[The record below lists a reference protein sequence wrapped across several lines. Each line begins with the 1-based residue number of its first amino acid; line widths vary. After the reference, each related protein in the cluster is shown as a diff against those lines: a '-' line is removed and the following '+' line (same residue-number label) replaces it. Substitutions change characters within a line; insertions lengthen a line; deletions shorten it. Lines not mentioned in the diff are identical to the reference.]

1 MNMRHLTL
9 KISFIFLLLFAFSAL
24 PSLQAQDL
32 PDLVITDIQFSPE
45 QPNPQEIVTVTA
57 TVQNIGSSVANA
69 FRVTFN
75 ANITLTKE
83 VPSLAPDASAIVR
96 FSWFGPEGEHTIRI
110 EANPFDDVEES
121 NKENN
126 FLEKNILV
134 ARDPLPDFVVER
146 VTITPE
152 NPLPREEATVEITVK
167 NIGTLASS
175 RALMEVRDDQGVL
188 GRPRINA
195 LEPDQTE
202 TVSLTWRPLEGER
215 RLTIKVDDIN
225 GQGRIEELDEKN
237 NIFTQVVTISN
248 IRPTGANLVIRSLSI
263 LPENETIDE
272 HEMNEIDFFTED
284 DDPTTLNQVD
294 PFDFISLE
302 QLNPFNENDGK
313 LMLNSNVKLT
323 ALIANI
329 GEGKA
334 AEFSLKFEADGLPIE
349 SVDVAPLAAGEE
361 REVSVNWTA
370 TAVGE
375 RLIRVKADEL
385 GTIIEPD
392 ETDNIS
398 TQFVQIGEQI
408 NACGQ
413 VVWLKLE
420 DEAAEILSSALSLS
434 VEEVFNVFMPLL
446 KLVMEA
452 DFDTVNIRFT
462 LEDPPGVNGRID
474 FISREP
480 PDTRLGDAPLDLGNR
495 NPADVGRVYVSRFN
509 QSLANAQ
516 LVGTRSLGEIAQAMA
531 KVASHEVGH
540 TLGLDHDATVTTD
553 TIMSPSFDNQAGSAS
568 LFTDASFTEENF
580 EYLRSILPL
589 MCNR

>member
-1 MNMRHLTL
+1 MRNLHFTFL
-9 KISFIFLLLFAFSAL
+9 KTAIIFLSLFAFSAL

-32 PDLVITDIQFSPE
+32 PDLIITDIQFSPE

-57 TVQNIGSSVANA
+57 TVKNVGQAVADA
-69 FRVTFN
+69 FRVRFT

-83 VPSLAPDASAIVR
+83 VTSLAPDASAIVR

-110 EANPFDDVEES
+110 EANPFDDAEES

-152 NPLPREEATVEITVK
+152 NPLPREETTVEITVK
-167 NIGTLASS
+167 NIGTLVSS

-195 LEPDQTE
+195 LEPDQAE

-225 GQGRIEELDEKN
+225 GQGRIEELDEEN
-237 NIFTQVVTISN
+237 NIFTQVVTISS

-263 LPENETIDE
+263 SPEDAAPGEAVT
-272 HEMNEIDFFTED
+272 
-284 DDPTTLNQVD
+284 
-294 PFDFISLE
+294 
-302 QLNPFNENDGK
+302 
-313 LMLNSNVKLT
+313 LT
-323 ALIANI
+323 ALVANI
-329 GEGKA
+329 GEGEA
-334 AEFSLKFEADGLPIE
+334 AAFSMKFEADGLPIE
-349 SVDVAPLAAGEE
+349 SVGVAPLAAGEE
-361 REVSVNWTA
+361 REVSINWTA

-385 GTIIEPD
+385 GSIIEPD

-420 DEAAEILSSALSLS
+420 DEAANILSSTLSLS

-462 LEDPPGVNGRID
+462 LEDPPGINGRID
-474 FISREP
+474 FISMEP

-495 NPADVGRVYVSRFN
+495 NPGDVGRVYVSRFN

-589 MCNR
+589 VCNRS